1 MQRNIGETCVLSTGR
16 AYSQPCHIRPVPKKN
31 YPTVWSRVK
40 EALREARLPT
50 TQSYAARI
58 CDIKQA
64 SVSGWNKAGG
74 YPTIE
79 NAVTLAERTQVTV
92 DWLLTG
98 RPPKRARPES
108 DPIAQRRWDVWP
120 QLSDIARGRILQII
134 AEETPAPIRG
144 ATFAPECDLTDSG
157 VMAILELEAI
167 AAFFVL
173 RHKI

>member
-1 MQRNIGETCVLSTGR
+1 M
-16 AYSQPCHIRPVPKKN
+16 
-31 YPTVWSRVK
+31 WSRVK
-40 EALREARLPT
+40 EALRDARLPS

-58 CDIKQA
+58 CGIKQA
-64 SVSGWNKAGG
+64 SVSDWNKPGG

-79 NAVTLAERTQVTV
+79 NAVTLAERTRVTV

-108 DPIAQRRWDVWP
+108 DPIAQRLWDVWP

-144 ATFAPECDLTDSG
+144 RDFRTG
-157 VMAILELEAI
+157 M
-167 AAFFVL
+167 
-173 RHKI
+173 